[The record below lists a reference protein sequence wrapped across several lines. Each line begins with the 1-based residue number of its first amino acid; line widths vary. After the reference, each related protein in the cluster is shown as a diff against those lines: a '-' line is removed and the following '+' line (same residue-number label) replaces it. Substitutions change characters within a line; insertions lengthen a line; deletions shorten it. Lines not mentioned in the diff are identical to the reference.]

1 MALQKFRS
9 IEEMDAAQAP
19 ERSAHRGF
27 ERFIRLNAQLRTLS
41 TRPRPRGVFKYR
53 SLEEAQK
60 AAETMAAGRTARRQP
75 E

>member
-9 IEEMDAAQAP
+9 IEEMDAASAP

-27 ERFIRLNAQLRTLS
+27 ERFIRLNAQLWTLS

-53 SLEEAQK
+53 SLGEAQK
-60 AAETMAAGRTARRQP
+60 AAETIAAGRTARLQP